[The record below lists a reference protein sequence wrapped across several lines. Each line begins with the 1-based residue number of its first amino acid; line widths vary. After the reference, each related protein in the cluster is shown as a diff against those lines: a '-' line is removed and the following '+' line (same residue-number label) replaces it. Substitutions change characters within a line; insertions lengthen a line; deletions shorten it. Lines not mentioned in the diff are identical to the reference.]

1 MNKLTMFLYSNII
14 NKKIYDEFNEVL
26 GVLKDVYVTTEDGYP
41 RIIGYKVKRDGVIF
55 DYEFKNIDFY
65 QKDNGKFK
73 IQIRGSREIL
83 PRNYS
88 YLLSQNLLDRKIV
101 DINGKKV
108 VKVDDLRI
116 VKIAGEFRVIAV
128 ETGKIVKFRRNGLE
142 GVGKL
147 LAKVFKEKFQ
157 EKVIMWEDVE
167 SLEMI
172 NDNLKLAIPYKK
184 LQKLHPADLADI
196 LEELDAINRK
206 KVFDSLDED
215 LAADTLEEIEP
226 EVQSSIIKG
235 LSHSKT
241 AELFEN
247 IPNDEIADIIDEL
260 DEEERE
266 KVLIAL
272 ENEDAEEVKELMGY
286 SDESVGSIMN
296 KDFISFN
303 LDLTVKETIELLRE
317 LDADEEVMYYVYI
330 TDEED
335 RLNGVVTLRDLIM
348 NEENKRLKEIM
359 HTSSISVNI
368 DSTIEDA
375 IEKSTK
381 YDLISIPVVDYEEK
395 LVGMVLIHDIV
406 DELIPNN
413 LKRKFKK
420 KYTD

>member
-1 MNKLTMFLYSNII
+1 
-14 NKKIYDEFNEVL
+14 
-26 GVLKDVYVTTEDGYP
+26 
-41 RIIGYKVKRDGVIF
+41 
-55 DYEFKNIDFY
+55 
-65 QKDNGKFK
+65 
-73 IQIRGSREIL
+73 
-83 PRNYS
+83 
-88 YLLSQNLLDRKIV
+88 
-101 DINGKKV
+101 
-108 VKVDDLRI
+108 
-116 VKIAGEFRVIAV
+116 
-128 ETGKIVKFRRNGLE
+128 
-142 GVGKL
+142 
-147 LAKVFKEKFQ
+147 
-157 EKVIMWEDVE
+157 MWEDVE

-303 LDLTVKETIELLRE
+303 LDLTVK
-317 LDADEEVMYYVYI
+317 DMYYVYI

>member
-1 MNKLTMFLYSNII
+1 
-14 NKKIYDEFNEVL
+14 
-26 GVLKDVYVTTEDGYP
+26 
-41 RIIGYKVKRDGVIF
+41 
-55 DYEFKNIDFY
+55 
-65 QKDNGKFK
+65 
-73 IQIRGSREIL
+73 
-83 PRNYS
+83 
-88 YLLSQNLLDRKIV
+88 
-101 DINGKKV
+101 
-108 VKVDDLRI
+108 
-116 VKIAGEFRVIAV
+116 
-128 ETGKIVKFRRNGLE
+128 
-142 GVGKL
+142 
-147 LAKVFKEKFQ
+147 
-157 EKVIMWEDVE
+157 
-167 SLEMI
+167 
-172 NDNLKLAIPYKK
+172 
-184 LQKLHPADLADI
+184 
-196 LEELDAINRK
+196 
-206 KVFDSLDED
+206 
-215 LAADTLEEIEP
+215 
-226 EVQSSIIKG
+226 
-235 LSHSKT
+235 
-241 AELFEN
+241 
-247 IPNDEIADIIDEL
+247 DEL

>member
-1 MNKLTMFLYSNII
+1 M
-14 NKKIYDEFNEVL
+14 
-26 GVLKDVYVTTEDGYP
+26 
-41 RIIGYKVKRDGVIF
+41 
-55 DYEFKNIDFY
+55 
-65 QKDNGKFK
+65 
-73 IQIRGSREIL
+73 
-83 PRNYS
+83 
-88 YLLSQNLLDRKIV
+88 RK
-101 DINGKKV
+101 
-108 VKVDDLRI
+108 
-116 VKIAGEFRVIAV
+116 
-128 ETGKIVKFRRNGLE
+128 
-142 GVGKL
+142 
-147 LAKVFKEKFQ
+147 KEK
-157 EKVIMWEDVE
+157 
-167 SLEMI
+167 
-172 NDNLKLAIPYKK
+172 
-184 LQKLHPADLADI
+184 
-196 LEELDAINRK
+196 
-206 KVFDSLDED
+206 
-215 LAADTLEEIEP
+215 
-226 EVQSSIIKG
+226 
-235 LSHSKT
+235 
-241 AELFEN
+241 
-247 IPNDEIADIIDEL
+247 
-260 DEEERE
+260 

>member
-142 GVGKL
+142 GLGKL

-247 IPNDEIADIIDEL
+247 IPNDEID
-260 DEEERE
+260 R
-266 KVLIAL
+266 K
-272 ENEDAEEVKELMGY
+272 
-286 SDESVGSIMN
+286 SV
-296 KDFISFN
+296 
-303 LDLTVKETIELLRE
+303 V
-317 LDADEEVMYYVYI
+317 
-330 TDEED
+330 
-335 RLNGVVTLRDLIM
+335 
-348 NEENKRLKEIM
+348 
-359 HTSSISVNI
+359 
-368 DSTIEDA
+368 
-375 IEKSTK
+375 
-381 YDLISIPVVDYEEK
+381 
-395 LVGMVLIHDIV
+395 
-406 DELIPNN
+406 
-413 LKRKFKK
+413 
-420 KYTD
+420 

>member
-142 GVGKL
+142 GLGKL

-317 LDADEEVMYYVYI
+317 LDADEEVMYYVY
-330 TDEED
+330 
-335 RLNGVVTLRDLIM
+335 
-348 NEENKRLKEIM
+348 
-359 HTSSISVNI
+359 
-368 DSTIEDA
+368 
-375 IEKSTK
+375 
-381 YDLISIPVVDYEEK
+381 
-395 LVGMVLIHDIV
+395 
-406 DELIPNN
+406 
-413 LKRKFKK
+413 
-420 KYTD
+420 

>member
-142 GVGKL
+142 GLGKL

-157 EKVIMWEDVE
+157 
-167 SLEMI
+167 
-172 NDNLKLAIPYKK
+172 KK
-184 LQKLHPADLADI
+184 
-196 LEELDAINRK
+196 
-206 KVFDSLDED
+206 S
-215 LAADTLEEIEP
+215 
-226 EVQSSIIKG
+226 
-235 LSHSKT
+235 
-241 AELFEN
+241 
-247 IPNDEIADIIDEL
+247 
-260 DEEERE
+260 
-266 KVLIAL
+266 
-272 ENEDAEEVKELMGY
+272 
-286 SDESVGSIMN
+286 
-296 KDFISFN
+296 
-303 LDLTVKETIELLRE
+303 
-317 LDADEEVMYYVYI
+317 YYVG
-330 TDEED
+330 
-335 RLNGVVTLRDLIM
+335 RC
-348 NEENKRLKEIM
+348 
-359 HTSSISVNI
+359 
-368 DSTIEDA
+368 
-375 IEKSTK
+375 
-381 YDLISIPVVDYEEK
+381 
-395 LVGMVLIHDIV
+395 
-406 DELIPNN
+406 
-413 LKRKFKK
+413 
-420 KYTD
+420 

>member
-1 MNKLTMFLYSNII
+1 
-14 NKKIYDEFNEVL
+14 
-26 GVLKDVYVTTEDGYP
+26 
-41 RIIGYKVKRDGVIF
+41 
-55 DYEFKNIDFY
+55 
-65 QKDNGKFK
+65 
-73 IQIRGSREIL
+73 
-83 PRNYS
+83 
-88 YLLSQNLLDRKIV
+88 
-101 DINGKKV
+101 
-108 VKVDDLRI
+108 
-116 VKIAGEFRVIAV
+116 
-128 ETGKIVKFRRNGLE
+128 
-142 GVGKL
+142 
-147 LAKVFKEKFQ
+147 
-157 EKVIMWEDVE
+157 
-167 SLEMI
+167 
-172 NDNLKLAIPYKK
+172 
-184 LQKLHPADLADI
+184 
-196 LEELDAINRK
+196 
-206 KVFDSLDED
+206 
-215 LAADTLEEIEP
+215 
-226 EVQSSIIKG
+226 
-235 LSHSKT
+235 
-241 AELFEN
+241 
-247 IPNDEIADIIDEL
+247 
-260 DEEERE
+260 
-266 KVLIAL
+266 
-272 ENEDAEEVKELMGY
+272 
-286 SDESVGSIMN
+286 MN